1 MFLDT
6 QQSSGGGG
14 GLIAKQKQASEPV
27 AMNVLLG
34 SSTSLI
40 YSWHVSVADLL
51 GLNAADEKSGGR
63 ERGQHQQQQK
73 KKEAPVCPPSHL
85 VGVIELPL
93 KVKRAKLL
101 NVYLC
106 EGIEE

>member
-6 QQSSGGGG
+6 Q

-27 AMNVLLG
+27 ALNVLLA
-34 SSTSLI
+34 SNTSMI

-51 GLNAADEKSGGR
+51 GLSSEDTAAGR
-63 ERGQHQQQQK
+63 EQGR
-73 KKEAPVCPPSHL
+73 KKEAPQFPPSHL

-93 KVKRAKLL
+93 KVIQYLESVTH
-101 NVYLC
+101 NVYRRHIL
-106 EGIEE
+106 GN